1 MKLQIEK
8 WERWFLYATTVMLVA
23 FLVAIFASIG
33 EAGIHLPTDED
44 QVDPNLL
51 DFSAYESNPAPFN
64 ELGSRPYTGTE
75 DDIEWEVVLLARA
88 WAFSDGEPVDAE
100 RGVPVITVPVD
111 TPVEF
116 VVTSVDTV
124 HGIFISEVAVN
135 AMVIPGQITKVVTE
149 FDEPGEYAIICHEFC
164 GLLHHNMYAI
174 VEVVG

>member
-44 QVDPNLL
+44 QIDPGLL
-51 DFSAYESNPAPFN
+51 NFDATAENPAPFN
-64 ELGSRPYTGTE
+64 DLGSRPYTGSD
-75 DDIEWEVVLLARA
+75 DDIEWEVVLLAKA
-88 WAFSDGEPVDAE
+88 WAFSDGSGDPV
-100 RGVPVITVPVD
+100 PKITVPVD

-116 VVTSVDTV
+116 TVTSVDTI

-149 FDEPGEYAIICHEFC
+149 FDKPGEYQLICHEFC

>member
-8 WERWFLYATTVMLVA
+8 WERWFLYATTVMLVV

-51 DFSAYESNPAPFN
+51 SFDAWEGNPAPFN
-64 ELGSRPYTGTE
+64 DLGSRPYTGPDE
-75 DDIEWEVVLLARA
+75 DIEWEVVLLAKA
-88 WAFSDGEPVDAE
+88 WAFSDGEDVDPDLL
-100 RGVPVITVPVD
+100 VPRITVPVD

-124 HGIFISEVAVN
+124 HGVLIAEVAVN
-135 AMVIPGQITKVVTE
+135 VMVIPGQISRVVTE
-149 FDEPGEYAIICHEFC
+149 FDEPGEYQLICHEFC